1 MKPGVVRQELGIG
14 RDRVARWAGVA
25 ENTAS
30 MFEADPTRLTVETR
44 ARLHAVY
51 AILEEALEK
60 LRVRQRA

>member
-30 MFEADPTRLTVETR
+30 MFEADPSRLQVESR
-44 ARLHAVY
+44 ARLTAVY
-51 AILEEALEK
+51 AILEEALAK
-60 LRVRQRA
+60 LHARQRA